1 MNKQNIIIPSTGFWY
16 DTNKN
21 LYCYDGL
28 NIEQYVKSI
37 DIGNG
42 FRSRNFRINT
52 YVDKADYRTKWNLY
66 FNNEYINFPET
77 LTFIT
82 NNNSNVSGMSFAND
96 NYTNSIILGKTNDT
110 KIGYWHLNY
119 SSFNYIRYVSYTH
132 WKLNVIIE
140 NLNRT

>member
-1 MNKQNIIIPSTGFWY
+1 MIQ
-16 DTNKN
+16 NKN
-21 LYCYDGL
+21 LYCYDL

-37 DIGNG
+37 DIGSD
-42 FRSRNFRINT
+42 FRSRNFRIFT

-96 NYTNSIILGKTNDT
+96 NYTNSIILGKTTDS
-110 KIGYWHLNY
+110 KIGYWAINNMN
-119 SSFNYIRYVSYTH
+119 FNYIRYISYTH
-132 WKLNVIIE
+132 WELNVIIE